1 MQNKLL
7 LLLLSGMLSSLAVA
21 ADAKP
26 QATCHNLMTEKECS
40 EHITRLAALPPG
52 EALDRYLAEYA
63 GTRME
68 REAAC
73 RCTHALSRGKTT
85 PLHRQALLGY

>member
-1 MQNKLL
+1 MRNKLL

-21 ADAKP
+21 ADANP
-26 QATCHNLMTEKECS
+26 QATCHSLMTEKECAD
-40 EHITRLAALPPG
+40 HLARLAALPPG

-73 RCTHALSRGKTT
+73 RCTHTFSKGKTT
-85 PLHRQALLGY
+85 PLQRQAMLGY